1 MKLVVHLIGLFV
13 AISLLSGCWDSEE
26 IEDLSLLVG
35 VGIDLGEDDQL
46 SLTHQIL
53 LPASGQSAETPAP
66 SYENAT
72 VLARTVHDAIREV
85 AMSKNVLFANQQ
97 RLIIIN
103 ENVLKSLPLDAVI
116 NQFIKDNDTRRS
128 CIIMVSKDPAEQ
140 ILSTGEDGSVPSND
154 LYSLS
159 ENISATSKILPS
171 ITLGQTSASLQAAG
185 SFAIQSVSIK
195 EKMLKL
201 DGAGVINNHS
211 ELAGMLTADE
221 VSYMNWLEG
230 NIEGGIIVG
239 EHKGKRFSVEVI
251 DQTNKEIKTTV
262 NDSQVTI
269 DISTE
274 YNTRLSEDWYSNEDS
289 FSSSYLKEIEKAAE
303 KEVERQVGIILD
315 KLQNDLKSDAPG
327 FFYYIRSQ
335 HPKFYKQN
343 KNNMDEIFSKAN
355 VQFKVDLKIIDF
367 GAKGATN

>member
-262 NDSQVTI
+262 NDS
-269 DISTE
+269 
-274 YNTRLSEDWYSNEDS
+274 
-289 FSSSYLKEIEKAAE
+289 IEKAAE

-367 GAKGATN
+367 GAKGATK